1 MHRYKNR
8 QDAGR
13 RLAAELN
20 AYRLQEDVLVLG
32 LPRGGVPV
40 AEQVALALGAP
51 LEVFIVRKVGVPGHA
66 ELAMGAIASGGLQ
79 VVNEGVKQSAGVSDE
94 EFSRAADAEA
104 VILRAREQAFRS
116 GREEYDPSGKIVI
129 LVDDGIATGATM
141 RVAVKALRQ
150 GAPKKLVIAVPVAS
164 PEACRE
170 LATMVDELVCPLQPP
185 NFGAVGLWYENFG
198 QTGDD
203 EVQAILEKY

>member
-1 MHRYKNR
+1 MTRYKNR
-8 QDAGR
+8 QQAGR
-13 RLAAELN
+13 RLGKELN
-20 AYRLQEDVLVLG
+20 AYRGRDDVLVLG

-40 AEQVALALGAP
+40 ADQVALTLQVP
-51 LEVFIVRKVGVPGHA
+51 LSVFIVRKVGVPGQA

-79 VVNEGVKQSAGVSDE
+79 VVNESIMQSLGISAE
-94 EFSRAADAEA
+94 KFARAADAEA
-104 VILRAREQAFRS
+104 AILRAREQAFRG
-116 GREEYDPSGKIVI
+116 GREAPDPSGKIVI

-150 GAPKKLVIAVPVAS
+150 SAPGKLIIAVPVAA
-164 PEACRE
+164 PDTCRE
-170 LATMVDELVCPLQPP
+170 LAGEVDELVCPLQPP
-185 NFGAVGLWYENFG
+185 NFGAVGMWYEDFR